1 MFRFRLRVLV
11 ALLLLTAAISLQAQ
25 NARIT
30 GTVTDPS
37 GGALPGTDV
46 KAVNAESQAAVTVTT
61 DAAGV
66 FTVAFLPAGRY
77 VLHVEAPGF
86 ATFTSPE
93 LKVDVGQGATFNV
106 TLQVESAATNVEV
119 TAGGGAAEVET
130 TSSELTGT
138 ITGKEVT
145 SLQLNGRNFTQ
156 LIALVPGVSNQSQQD
171 EAKVG
176 VSGSV
181 KYSVN
186 GGRTEYN
193 SYLVDGSDVLNTG
206 INSDASTLVV
216 FPSIDAIQEI
226 KVLTS
231 NYGAQYGGTAS
242 GITVVTTKSGTDAFH
257 GNAYEFIR
265 NEFFNARNY
274 FDQPGRTPLYRRQD
288 FGLTFGGALDF
299 SNLVHPKAGS
309 KTHFFFSEEVRI
321 EKSPTPSSSYRRPV
335 PSDQERM
342 GNFADV
348 CPDAAYVA
356 LNGLNFSRNKAKNGL
371 GPYPDCPGR
380 LNGGNYTPIGVYTP
394 TDGTYSL
401 AASNNLDS
409 TGLAL
414 LSTNQFPH
422 ANALTGC
429 NNSVIGMASDK
440 STWPCFNYTLSP
452 PTNWREELVRIDRQL
467 NDKVQVN
474 FRFIHDAWDTQVQTP
489 QWGKIINSFPTVENK
504 FTGPGTNVILRSTA
518 AITPTLL
525 NEIVVSYTNSTINLT
540 NFAGPGAKLSRP
552 AGIDAPCS
560 YNDKNNNRYLQC
572 PIGAIFQNG
581 FAGKTPGVVIG
592 GSNKAYG
599 GAGFAADEGYM
610 PWEHSNP
617 VYMIGD
623 NVTKVI
629 KTHNVQA
636 GVQAVLSQRNQTNGA
651 IGAASGETQGILTF
665 NSQRSFHTTGNSFA
679 DMLYYSGGGKT
690 NIDYNNAVASF
701 EQDSAQG
708 RYRQRFYTIEPYL
721 QDDWAVTPHLTINAG
736 VRLSLFSVFHE
747 AGKQSYN
754 WVASAFNRSLASSA
768 TVNSYTGQLTDTPTG
783 TPVAINLANPDARIT
798 NGLVRC
804 GVNGVPD
811 GCMTNDNFVNPAPR
825 VGFAWDTFGNGKTSI
840 RGGYGIFFEHG
851 TAQEANSGSLEGGA
865 PMVLNM
871 IENNPYNYNCIGG
884 FGAPDGLAV
893 PGCQTG
899 AYPINITSIPTKAVW
914 SNAQQW
920 SFSWQQD
927 LTHNVVGTFAYV
939 GSKGTHL
946 SLQRQ
951 INQLKP
957 VPDGLNPYGKHQ
969 PLIPGISVAGGNF
982 QGDCA
987 SFSGYAFPIGIAT
1000 GFGRTTPI
1008 TVEQPA
1014 AVNMKAAC
1022 YGQPGTSQGSFP
1034 DPNTL
1039 RQFAPGFG
1047 KIISLENVGDSSY
1060 HAFQTALRR
1069 TSANLTLGLTY
1080 TWSHSID
1087 DASDRSDTT
1096 FVNSFDLHSNKASS
1110 NFDQRHLLNVSYLYP
1125 ISFLQPIQQI
1135 FDWLPKDP
1143 TKGWEAAKPG
1153 LQLGD
1158 LGHVLLDHWELSG
1171 ITVFQSGTP
1180 FSLVNNGSPTGV
1192 SSPDNAGVANGA
1204 GSGSFPDLIGNI
1216 HHAPPA
1222 GSDNGNSF
1230 GPILLNPGAFAAPRG
1245 LTFGSAGR
1253 NSLNNPHRTNFDF
1266 TMLKHWVP
1274 KEGTEIEFRA
1284 EAFNVFNHTQFR
1296 IYDPVLGNQAQNTVS
1311 CYGSESESYSAGA
1324 ASCLS
1329 GSGLLHPVDAHRP
1342 RTIQFGLKYAF

>member
-1 MFRFRLRVLV
+1 MLRFRLGVIV
-11 ALLLLTAAISLQAQ
+11 ALLMLSAAVCVQAQ
-25 NARIT
+25 NARIS
-30 GTVTDPS
+30 GTVTDSS

-46 KAVNAESQAAVTVTT
+46 KAVNTESKAEVIVTT

-77 VLHVEAPGF
+77 TLHVEAPGF
-86 ATFTSPE
+86 SPYVSPE

-130 TSSELTGT
+130 TSSEITGT

-156 LIALVPGVSNQSQQD
+156 LIALVPGVSNQSGQD

-231 NYGAQYGGTAS
+231 NYGAQFGGTAS

-257 GNAYEFIR
+257 GNAYEFLR
-265 NEFFNARNY
+265 NEIFNARNY

-309 KTHFFFSEEVRI
+309 KTHFFFSEEVRV
-321 EKSPTPSSSYRRPV
+321 EKSPTPSSSYRHPV
-335 PSDQERM
+335 PSDQERS

-348 CPDAAYVA
+348 CPLD
-356 LNGLNFSRNKAKNGL
+356 GSNFTRNKTSTSGF
-371 GPYPDCPGR
+371 PDCPG
-380 LNGGNYTPIGVYTP
+380 LLDGGKYRHLGDFNAS
-394 TDGTYSL
+394 DGTYTMGQLDRVGQGLL
-401 AASNNLDS
+401 A
-409 TGLAL
+409 
-414 LSTNQFPH
+414 TNMIPH
-422 ANALTGC
+422 ANAPTGC
-429 NNSVIGMASDK
+429 NNTVTANLADRSS
-440 STWPCFNYTLSP
+440 WPCFNYTLSP
-452 PTNWREELVRIDRQL
+452 PTNWREELFRIDRQV

-474 FRFIHDAWDTQVQTP
+474 FRYIHDAWDTQVQTP
-489 QWGKIINSFPTVENK
+489 QWGKVINSFPTVENK
-504 FTGPGTNVILRSTA
+504 FTGPGLNMILRTTA

-525 NEIVVSYTNSTINLT
+525 NEFVISYTNSTINLT
-540 NFAGPGAKLSRP
+540 DFAGPGATLSRP
-552 AGIDAPCS
+552 TGLDAPCA
-560 YNDKNNNRYLQC
+560 YADPDHNRYIQC
-572 PIGAIFQNG
+572 PIGAIF
-581 FAGKTPGVVIG
+581 PGVSGSKVPGIVIG
-592 GSNKAYG
+592 GSNAEYG
-599 GAGFAADEGYM
+599 GAGFAVDEGYM

-617 VYMIGD
+617 VYMVGD
-623 NVTKVI
+623 NVTKVLGPHSI
-629 KTHNVQA
+629 QL
-636 GVQAVLSQRNQTNGA
+636 GVQASLFQRNQSNGA
-651 IGAASGETQGILTF
+651 IGAATGDTQGILTF

-679 DMLYYSGGGKT
+679 DMLYYAGNGST
-690 NIDYNNAVASF
+690 NITYNNAVASF
-701 EQDSAQG
+701 EQDSARG
-708 RYRQRFYTIEPYL
+708 RYRQRYYSVEPYL
-721 QDDWAVTPHLTINAG
+721 QDDWAVTRRFTINAG
-736 VRLSLFSVFHE
+736 VRVSLFSIFRE
-747 AGKQSYN
+747 SNKQAYN
-754 WVASAFNRSLASSA
+754 WVPSAFNRSLASSA
-768 TVNSYTGQLTDTPTG
+768 RVDSYTGQLLDTPTG
-783 TPVAINLANPDARIT
+783 NPIGINLASPDARIT

-811 GCMTNDNFVNPAPR
+811 GCMTNDNYANPAPR

-851 TAQEANSGSLEGGA
+851 TAQEANTGSLEGGA

-871 IENNPYNYNCIGG
+871 IANNPYNYNCIGG

-893 PGCQTG
+893 PGCQPG

-927 LTHNVVGTFAYV
+927 LAHNIVGTFAYV

-946 SLQRQ
+946 SVQKQ

-957 VPDGLNPYGKHQ
+957 VPDGLNPYGPHQ
-969 PLIPGISVAGGNF
+969 PLIPGISAAGGNF
-982 QGDCA
+982 LGDCA
-987 SFSGYAFPIGIAT
+987 SFSGYSFPIGIAT
-1000 GFGRTTPI
+1000 GFGRTSPI

-1022 YGQPGTSQGSFP
+1022 YGQPGTSQGAFP
-1034 DPNTL
+1034 DPNVL
-1039 RQFAPGFG
+1039 RQVAPGFG

-1069 TSANLTLGLTY
+1069 TSANLTLGVTY

-1096 FVNSFDLHSNKASS
+1096 FVNSFDLRSNKASS
-1110 NFDQRHLLNVSYLYP
+1110 NFDQRHLLNISYVYPVSFFK
-1125 ISFLQPIQQI
+1125 SIQQI
-1135 FDWLPKDP
+1135 FDWIPKDP
-1143 TKGWEAAKPG
+1143 TKNWEAAKPG

-1158 LGHVLLDHWELSG
+1158 LGHVLLDHWEISG

-1180 FSLVNNGSPTGV
+1180 FSLINNGSPTGV

-1204 GSGSFPDLIGNI
+1204 GSGSFPDRITSV

-1222 GSDNGNSF
+1222 GSDNAKSF
-1230 GPILLNPGAFAAPRG
+1230 GPILLNPAAFVAPRG
-1245 LTFGSAGR
+1245 LTFGDAGR
-1253 NSLNNPHRTNFDF
+1253 NSLNNPHRTNVDV
-1266 TMLKHWVP
+1266 TLLKHWVP
-1274 KEGTEIEFRA
+1274 REGTELEFRA

-1296 IYDPVLGNQAQNTVS
+1296 IFDPVLGNQAQNTVS
-1311 CYGSESESYSAGA
+1311 CYGSESENFSAGA